1 MDITDKGVMS
11 RIFKTLYGKKKFHK
25 AEKEKM
31 QAVID
36 GHLQK
41 HERETLFLA
50 FQPDAAGATV
60 ALDEVL
66 MRLRILMANCDKIL
80 DVGNLTP
87 DQLKCTKVHWA
98 GEINEHV
105 VMRSTMQRDVIFPHA
120 EADCDILDCKDL
132 NLRQLFIDLY
142 GKVASSEE
150 QKRFKKIVA
159 GVIRDELPFKSRI
172 VLRLAYGKQFLIAD
186 ELPLCVLGL
195 MNLFEPSLQKVAS
208 KDVLNEANDEVIEP
222 EEDTEVRKSFALD
235 TMELILFMINQR
247 YSSL

>member
-41 HERETLFLA
+41 HEREILFLA
-50 FQPDAAGATV
+50 FQPDAEDTMEG
-60 ALDEVL
+60 LDEVL
-66 MRLRILMANCDKIL
+66 VRLRILMANCDKIL

-87 DQLKCTKVHWA
+87 DQLKCTRVHWA
-98 GEINEHV
+98 GGINEHV
-105 VMRSTMQRDVIFPHA
+105 VTQSNTQRDVIFPCA
-120 EADCDILDCKDL
+120 EVDRDVLDCKDL

-142 GKVASSEE
+142 GKVASNEE

-172 VLRLAYGKQFLIAD
+172 VLRLAYGKQFLMVD

-208 KDVLNEANDEVIEP
+208 DDVLNEANDEVIEP

-235 TMELILFMINQR
+235 TLELILFMINQR